1 MGLSLCFGMNANN
14 EVKTNIPVE
23 VVPRISPEMQKIVD
37 VLADIPLLNN
47 LTKAQL
53 AILAEKLEHEEFTQ
67 GALLMS
73 QGEMGDK
80 FFIILEGVCEVLH
93 KEGDDEILITTLGT
107 GDYCGEQAL
116 LKEVTRNATVRAK
129 FFTTCLTLDRIGF
142 KKILEDNNVL
152 FARREAKRLAVANP
166 NLDEVELKPVKPKG
180 TDVVL
185 WLLNCIQD
193 NLLFKNLSRD
203 QNKELIAHMK
213 LMSVEKDQRI
223 IQQGQAGNKFYV
235 VNQGSFLVTIDDR
248 PVQNIGKGGCTGEL
262 ALIHGAPRAATVTAQ
277 QRSEVW
283 YIKRAVYRKVL
294 VVFSKKQSD
303 QNLSFLKNVA
313 LFQPL
318 LQQEINDISKALYEN
333 CFSDGEVIFKQGEA
347 GDKFYIV
354 KTGEVDGVVTG
365 DKAETFRLTRGDFF
379 GERALLKNEPRAA
392 TMTAVRQVVCLV
404 LSRQDFQILMGPL
417 QDLLGRQADEYEK
430 RASKRALINNKPVRT
445 NTSGYPTLEELQAST
460 IGILGAGAFGT
471 VTLVVNQK
479 TDESYALK
487 AIRKAQIL
495 ELGRH
500 SNVLSEKQVMMNLDN
515 PFLVNLLNTYKDKYR
530 LYFLCEACLGGE
542 LFTIL
547 RKKQSFDERTAKFY
561 SGCVIEAFDYMH
573 SRETIYRDLKPENLV
588 LTINGYLKVTDFG
601 FAKVV
606 IDTTYTLCGTPDYL
620 APEIVSGQGHG
631 RGVDW
636 WTLGILIYEM
646 LASFPPFYD
655 KDQLSTYRKII
666 NGKVRFPKYISP
678 EAKDLICRLLTLRQT
693 KRLGVIKGG
702 AQRIRQAFWFQ
713 NFDWEALRVQTMP
726 VPMKPSVK
734 SIRDM
739 GNFEKQTAQKNE
751 KLEFNPSIYDMS
763 WEEDF

>member
-1 MGLSLCFGMNANN
+1 MGSCSSR
-14 EVKTNIPVE
+14 KKSKIKIIPVE
-23 VVPRISPEMQKIVD
+23 VGPRISPELQKIVD
-37 VLADIPLLNN
+37 VLADIHLLNN
-47 LTKAQL
+47 LTKTQL
-53 AILAEKLEHEEFTQ
+53 SKLAEKLEREEFTQ
-67 GALLMS
+67 GDILMRE
-73 QGEMGDK
+73 GEMGDK
-80 FFIILEGVCEVLH
+80 FFIIMQGVCEVLH
-93 KEGDDEILITTLGT
+93 KENENETLITTLGT

-116 LKEVTRNATVRAK
+116 LQSVTRNATVRAK
-129 FFTTCLTLDRIGF
+129 FFTTCLTLDRTGF
-142 KKILEDNNVL
+142 KKILEENNVL

-166 NLDEVELKPVKPKG
+166 NLDEVELESIEPKD
-180 TDVVL
+180 TELVN
-185 WLLNCIQD
+185 WLLKSIQD
-193 NLLFKNLSRD
+193 NLLFKNLSRE
-203 QNKELIAHMK
+203 QNRQLIGYMK
-213 LMSVEKDQRI
+213 LTSVAWQENLIR
-223 IQQGQAGNKFYV
+223 QGEEGDTFYV
-235 VNQGSFLVTIDDR
+235 VQKGSLVVSVDGR
-248 PVQNIGKGGCTGEL
+248 PVQTICEGGCTGEL
-262 ALIHGAPRAATVTAQ
+262 ALIHGAPRAATVTALQ
-277 QRSEVW
+277 KSEVW
-283 YIKRAVYRKVL
+283 YIKRSVYRKVL
-294 VVFSKKQSD
+294 AVFNKKQSD
-303 QNLSFLKNVA
+303 QNLTFLKNVA

-318 LQQEINDISKALYEN
+318 LQKEINVISKALYEN
-333 CFSDGEVIFKQGEA
+333 CFSTGEIIFQQGEA
-347 GDKFYIV
+347 GNRFYIV

-365 DKAETFRLTRGDFF
+365 DKAETFRLARGDFF

-392 TMTAVRQVVCLV
+392 TMTALTQVVCLV

-417 QDLLGRQADEYEK
+417 QDLLDRQADEYDK
-430 RASKRALINNKPVRT
+430 RASQRQLINTKKTDRA
-445 NTSGYPTLEELQAST
+445 SAYPKLEELQEAT

-471 VTLVVNQK
+471 VTLVVNK
-479 TDESYALK
+479 NTNESFALK

-500 SNVLSEKQVMMNLDN
+500 SNVISEKQVMMSLDN

-530 LYFLCEACLGGE
+530 LYFLIEACLGGE

-573 SRETIYRDLKPENLV
+573 SQDTIYRDLKPENLV
-588 LTINGYLKVTDFG
+588 LTVNGYLKVTDFG

-702 AQRIRQAFWFQ
+702 AQRIRQAFWYQ
-713 NFDWEALRVQTMP
+713 NFDWEALKTQAMP
-726 VPMKPSVK
+726 VPLKPSVK

-739 GNFEKQTAQKNE
+739 GNFDKQTAQMNE
-751 KLEFNPSIYDMS
+751 KLEFNPSLYDMS

>member
-1 MGLSLCFGMNANN
+1 MGSCGSRKQST
-14 EVKTNIPVE
+14 VKIIPVE
-23 VVPRISPEMQKIVD
+23 VAPRISPELQKIVD
-37 VLADIPLLNN
+37 VLADIHLLNN
-47 LTKAQL
+47 LTKTQL
-53 AILAEKLEHEEFTQ
+53 SKLAENLEPEEFTQ
-67 GALLMS
+67 GDILMRE
-73 QGEMGDK
+73 GDLGDK
-80 FFIILEGVCEVLH
+80 FFIITEGVCEVLH
-93 KEGDDEILITTLGT
+93 KEDEKEVLITTLGT

-116 LKEVTRNATVRAK
+116 LQSVTRNATVRAK
-129 FFTTCLTLDRIGF
+129 FLTTCLTLDRTGF
-142 KKILEDNNVL
+142 KKILEENNVL

-166 NLDEVELKPVKPKG
+166 NLDEVKLEPMIPKASELV
-180 TDVVL
+180 D
-185 WLLNCIQD
+185 WLLRSIQD
-193 NLLFKNLSRD
+193 NLLFKNLSRE
-203 QNKELIAHMK
+203 QNKQLIGYMT
-213 LMSVEKDQRI
+213 LTSVAWQENI
-223 IQQGQAGNKFYV
+223 IRQGEEGDKFYV
-235 VNQGSFLVTIDDR
+235 VQKGSFVVSVDGV
-248 PVQNIGKGGCTGEL
+248 PVQTINKGGCTGEL
-262 ALIHGAPRAATVTAQ
+262 ALIHGAPRAATVTALQ
-277 QRSEVW
+277 KSEVW
-283 YIKRAVYRKVL
+283 YLERNVYRKVL

-303 QNLSFLKNVA
+303 QNLAFLKKVA

-318 LQQEINDISKALYEN
+318 LQKEIVVIAKALYEN
-333 CFSDGEVIFKQGEA
+333 CFSTGEIIFQQGEA
-347 GDKFYIV
+347 GKRFYIV
-354 KTGEVDGVVTG
+354 KTGEVDGVVQG

-392 TMTAVRQVVCLV
+392 TMTALTQVVCLV

-417 QDLLGRQADEYEK
+417 QDLLGRQADEYDK
-430 RASKRALINNKPVRT
+430 RASKRQLINTTKTDRT
-445 NTSGYPTLEELQAST
+445 SAYPKLEELQAST

-471 VTLVVNQK
+471 VTLVLNQK

-495 ELGRH
+495 ELGRYA
-500 SNVLSEKQVMMNLDN
+500 NVLSEKQVMMSLDN

-530 LYFLCEACLGGE
+530 LYFLIEACLGGE

-561 SGCVIEAFDYMH
+561 SGCVIEAFEYMH
-573 SRETIYRDLKPENLV
+573 SQDTIYRDLKPENLV
-588 LTINGYLKVTDFG
+588 LMVNGYLKVTDFG

-702 AQRIRQAFWFQ
+702 AGRIRQAFWYQ
-713 NFDWEALRVQTMP
+713 NFDWEALKAQTMP
-726 VPMKPSVK
+726 VPLKPSVK

-739 GNFEKQTAQKNE
+739 GNFDKQSASKDE
-751 KLEFNPSIYDMS
+751 KLEFDPSMYDMS

>member
-1 MGLSLCFGMNANN
+1 MGLSLCFSRG
-14 EVKTNIPVE
+14 ERIIE
-23 VVPRISPEMQKIVD
+23 VVPVVDVSPRISPELQKIVD
-37 VLADIPLLNN
+37 VLQEIHLLNN
-47 LTKAQL
+47 LTKIQL
-53 AILAEKLEHEEFTQ
+53 AKLAEKLECEEFTQ
-67 GALLMS
+67 GDLLMS
-73 QGEMGDK
+73 EGEMGEK
-80 FFIILEGVCEVLH
+80 FFIITQGVCEVLH
-93 KEGDDEILITTLGT
+93 KEGDTETLITTLGT

-116 LKEVTRNATVRAK
+116 IQKVQRNATVRAK
-129 FFTTCLTLDRIGF
+129 FFTTCLTLDRAGF
-142 KKILEDNNVL
+142 KKILEENNVL
-152 FARREAKRLAVANP
+152 FARREAKRLAVANT
-166 NLDEVELKPVKPKG
+166 NLEEVELKLGKPKSAK
-180 TDVVL
+180 DVQ
-185 WLLNCIQD
+185 WLLKCIED
-193 NLLFKNLSRD
+193 NLLFKNLSKE
-203 QNKELIAHMK
+203 QNTQLVGYMK
-213 LMSVEKDQRI
+213 LTVYDADEKLI
-223 IQQGQAGNKFYV
+223 KQGEDGDTFYV
-235 VNQGSFLVTIDDR
+235 VHTGSLLVSIDGT

-277 QRSEVW
+277 TRTMVW
-283 YIKRAVYRKVL
+283 YIKRNVYRKVL
-294 VVFSKKQSD
+294 IVFNKQQSD
-303 QNLSFLKNVA
+303 QNLTFLKNVA

-318 LQQEINDISKALYEN
+318 LQKEINVISKALYEN
-333 CFSDGEVIFKQGEA
+333 CFSAGEVIFKQGEA
-347 GDKFYIV
+347 GNRFYIV

-379 GERALLKNEPRAA
+379 GERAILKNEPRAA
-392 TMTAVRQVVCLV
+392 TMTAQSQVVCLV
-404 LSRQDFQILMGPL
+404 LSRQDFQTLMGPL
-417 QDLLGRQADEYEK
+417 QDLLGRQADEYDK
-430 RASKRALINNKPVRT
+430 RASERQLINTKKPARR
-445 NTSGYPTLEELQAST
+445 TSGYPTLEELKAST

-479 TDESYALK
+479 TNESHALK

-500 SNVLSEKQVMMNLDN
+500 SSILSEKQVMMSLDN

-530 LYFLCEACLGGE
+530 LYFLIEACLGGE

-588 LTINGYLKVTDFG
+588 LTVNGYLKVTDFG

-655 KDQLSTYRKII
+655 KDQLSTYRRII

-678 EAKDLICRLLTLRQT
+678 EAKDIICRLLTLRQT

-702 AQRIRQAFWFQ
+702 AQRIREAFWFQ
-713 NFDWEALRVQTMP
+713 NFDWEALRGQTMP
-726 VPMKPSVK
+726 VPLKPSVK
-734 SIRDM
+734 SVRDM
-739 GNFEKQTAQKNE
+739 GNFDKQTARKNE
-751 KLEFNPSIYDMS
+751 KLKFDPSKYDMS
-763 WEEDF
+763 WIEDF

>member
-1 MGLSLCFGMNANN
+1 MGLSLCFSKG
-14 EVKTNIPVE
+14 EPQELKLVPVE
-23 VVPRISPEMQKIVD
+23 VSPRISPELQKIVD
-37 VLADIPLLNN
+37 VLADIHLLNN
-47 LTKAQL
+47 LTKVQL
-53 AILAEKLEHEEFTQ
+53 AKLAEKLEREEFTQ
-67 GALLMS
+67 GDLLMS
-73 QGEMGDK
+73 EGEDGDK
-80 FFIILEGVCEVLH
+80 FFIILQGVCEVLH
-93 KEGDDEILITTLGT
+93 KEGDNETLITTLGT

-116 LKEVTRNATVRAK
+116 IQKVTRNATVRAK
-129 FFTTCLTLDRIGF
+129 FFTTCLTLDRTGF
-142 KKILEDNNVL
+142 KKILEENNVL
-152 FARREAKRLAVANP
+152 FAKREAKRLAVANP
-166 NLDEVELKPVKPKG
+166 NLDDVELKLGKPKG
-180 TDVVL
+180 TDVVH
-185 WLLNCIQD
+185 WLLKCIQD
-193 NLLFKNLSRD
+193 NLLFKNLSRE
-203 QNKELIAHMK
+203 QNKQLVGYMKLTAFTKDEELIT
-213 LMSVEKDQRI
+213 
-223 IQQGQAGNKFYV
+223 QGEAGDTFYV
-235 VNQGSFLVTIDDR
+235 VHNGSLIVSIDGR
-248 PVQNIGKGGCTGEL
+248 PVQTIGKGGCTGEL

-277 QRSEVW
+277 QRSMVW
-283 YIKRAVYRKVL
+283 YITREVYRKVL
-294 VVFSKKQSD
+294 VVFNKKQSD
-303 QNLSFLKNVA
+303 QNLTFLKNVA

-318 LQQEINDISKALYEN
+318 LQKEINVISKALYEN
-333 CFSDGEVIFKQGEA
+333 CFSAGEVIFKQGEA
-347 GDKFYIV
+347 GNRFYIV

-365 DKAETFRLTRGDFF
+365 EKPETFRLTRGDFF

-392 TMTAVRQVVCLV
+392 TMTALSQVVCLV

-417 QDLLGRQADEYEK
+417 QDLLGRQADEYDK
-430 RASKRALINNKPVRT
+430 RASERVLINTKKPAR
-445 NTSGYPTLEELQAST
+445 TSGFPTLGELQAST

-479 TDESYALK
+479 TNESYALK

-500 SNVLSEKQVMMNLDN
+500 SNVLSEKQVMMSLDN
-515 PFLVNLLNTYKDKYR
+515 PFLVNLLNTYKDKHR
-530 LYFLCEACLGGE
+530 LYFLIEACLGGE

-631 RGVDW
+631 KGVDW

-702 AQRIRQAFWFQ
+702 AQRIRQAFWYQ
-713 NFDWEALRVQTMP
+713 NFNWEALREQSMP
-726 VPMKPSVK
+726 VPIKPSVK

-739 GNFEKQTAQKNE
+739 GNFDKQAAQKNE
-751 KLEFNPSIYDMS
+751 KLEFDPSIYDMS